1 MQYSNWKQINLSYEL
16 KQNLNI
22 YILREKK
29 CDFDRGIK
37 TRPFKI
43 KKNIFKSIRIRT
55 TVRFIFV
62 IWYYYTAYLCYS
74 WNVSK
79 QR

>member
-43 KKNIFKSIRIRT
+43 KKIFLKA
-55 TVRFIFV
+55 FE
-62 IWYYYTAYLCYS
+62 LEPP
-74 WNVSK
+74 
-79 QR
+79 